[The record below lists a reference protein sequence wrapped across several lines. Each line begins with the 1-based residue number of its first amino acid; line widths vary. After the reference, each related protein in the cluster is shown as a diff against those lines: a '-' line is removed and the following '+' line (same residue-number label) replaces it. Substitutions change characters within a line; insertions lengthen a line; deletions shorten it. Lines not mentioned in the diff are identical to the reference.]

1 MTDSNPPAPAASR
14 RRDRRSLYAT
24 PRHSRHGGGSA
35 TAFIFKLIA
44 AALAVVLVSGA
55 SIAVVRVW
63 SLGTAINNNAID
75 ISNPDDSTPPQIGAI
90 TGSFNILVVGVDNDE
105 EQSEAFGERDATLND
120 VNILLH
126 VSEDHTS
133 ATVVSLPRDLIT
145 AQPACTD
152 PESGETSSAQRNVS
166 LNTAFARGGLTCVV
180 STVADLTDLEIDYAA
195 QMSFNAVVQ
204 MTDAVGGVSVCL
216 AEPIEDDYS
225 GLDLPAGTNV
235 ISGQTALAFLRTRH
249 GVGDGS
255 DLSRISSQQVYM
267 SALLRQLQSDE
278 TLTNFTRLYR
288 LANVAATNVRLS
300 TSLTSIDTMVSMA
313 QSLSTVDLSTM
324 ALVQY
329 PGTTGDPDF
338 PGKVM
343 PDEDVA
349 EELFAAI
356 AADEPITLGEDSL
369 GSGSVL
375 DGSVPTEEPVATE
388 TPVAPV
394 ATEAPTATDGA
405 TPAPEPTS
413 AAIEGLTGQTAA
425 QQTCS
430 AASG

>member
-1 MTDSNPPAPAASR
+1 MYSV
-14 RRDRRSLYAT
+14 
-24 PRHSRHGGGSA
+24 PRHSRHRGGSA
-35 TAFIFKLIA
+35 TAFVLKLVA

-55 SIAVVRVW
+55 SVAAVAVW
-63 SLGTAINNNAID
+63 NLGTAIQNNAID
-75 ISNPDDSTPPQIGAI
+75 ISNPDDTTPPQIGAI
-90 TGSFNILVVGVDNDE
+90 TGSFNILVVGVDNDA
-105 EQSEAFGERDATLND
+105 EQDAAFGERDATLND

-145 AQPACTD
+145 NQPACTD
-152 PESGETSSAQRNVS
+152 PETGDTSSAQRNVS
-166 LNTAFARGGLTCVV
+166 LNTSFARGGLSCVV
-180 STVADLTDLEIDYAA
+180 STVSNLTDLEIDYAA

-216 AEPIEDDYS
+216 AEDIEDDYS
-225 GLDLPAGTNV
+225 GLDLPAGVNV
-235 ISGQTALAFLRTRH
+235 ISGQTALSFLRTRH

-278 TLTNFTRLYR
+278 TLTNFSRLYQ

-300 TSLTSIDTMVSMA
+300 TTLTSIDTMVSMA

-329 PGTTGDPDF
+329 PGTTGNPNY
-338 PGKVM
+338 PGKVV
-343 PDEDVA
+343 PSQDLAD
-349 EELFAAI
+349 ELFAKI
-356 AADEPITLGEDSL
+356 AADEPVTLAEDSL
-369 GSGSVL
+369 GEGSVL
-375 DGSVPTEEPVATE
+375 DESVPVETPAATAAPTDPVATE
-388 TPVAPV
+388 DPV
-394 ATEAPTATDGA
+394 DG
-405 TPAPEPTS
+405 TPAPETTS
-413 AAIEGLTGQTAA
+413 AAIDGLTGQTAA

-430 AASG
+430 VGSG

>member
-1 MTDSNPPAPAASR
+1 MTDSKLPPPAASR
-14 RRDRRSLYAT
+14 RRDRRALYDV
-24 PRHSRHGGGSA
+24 PRHSRQGGGSA
-35 TAFIFKLIA
+35 TAFVLKILA
-44 AALAVVLVSGA
+44 ASLAVVLVSGFTVA
-55 SIAVVRVW
+55 TATVW
-63 SLGTAINNNAID
+63 NLSTAIKDNAID
-75 ISNPDDSTPPQIGAI
+75 ITDPDDTTPPQIGSI
-90 TGSFNILVVGVDNDE
+90 TGSFNILVVGVDNDAD
-105 EQSEAFGERDATLND
+105 QDAAFGARDATLND

-126 VSEDHTS
+126 VSEDHTT

-152 PESGETSSAQRNVS
+152 TETGRTSSAQRNVA
-166 LNTAFARGGLTCVV
+166 LNTAFARGGLSCVV

-204 MTDAVGGVSVCL
+204 MTDAVGGVSVCV
-216 AEPIEDDYS
+216 AEDIVDTDS
-225 GLDLPAGTNV
+225 GLNLKAGV
-235 ISGQTALAFLRTRH
+235 QEISGQVALSFLRTRH

-278 TLTNFTRLYR
+278 TLTNFSRLYQ

-300 TSLTSIDTMVSMA
+300 TTLTSLDTMVSMA

-329 PGTTGDPDF
+329 PGTTGNPAY

-343 PDEDVA
+343 PSQDIAD
-349 EELFAAI
+349 ELFAKI
-356 AADEPITLGEDSL
+356 AADEPVTLAEDSL
-369 GSGSVL
+369 GSGAAL
-375 DGSVPTEEPVATE
+375 DESVPTETPVVPETPIATE
-388 TPVAPV
+388 TPV
-394 ATEAPTATDGA
+394 DGS
-405 TPAPEPTS
+405 TPLPETTS
-413 AAIEGLTGQTAA
+413 AAINGLTGQTAA

-430 AASG
+430 VSSG